1 MDKAIIKEACVES
14 FSEAYRASQLG
25 ANRLELCSDLHNSGT
40 TASFGTAKQCKKKL
54 NIPLNCIIRP
64 RKGNFVYD
72 SNEVDIMINDI
83 THLINYVNV
92 DGIVI
97 GALTKEGHI
106 DIITTKK
113 LIDIAKELNKE
124 ISVTFHMAFDE
135 IKDNDVN
142 WKDNIEILI
151 KLGCDRILTKGGKT
165 NAIEG
170 KENIKKYIEYANK
183 RIVIM
188 PGGGVNSDNYKE
200 LIEYTGAKEVHG
212 TKIVGLL
219 N

>member
-1 MDKAIIKEACVES
+1 M
-14 FSEAYRASQLG
+14 
-25 ANRLELCSDLHNSGT
+25 
-40 TASFGTAKQCKKKL
+40 
-54 NIPLNCIIRP
+54 
-64 RKGNFVYD
+64 
-72 SNEVDIMINDI
+72 
-83 THLINYVNV
+83 
-92 DGIVI
+92 
-97 GALTKEGHI
+97 
-106 DIITTKK
+106 
-113 LIDIAKELNKE
+113 NKE

-170 KENIKKYIEYANK
+170 KDNIKKYIEYANK

-188 PGGGVNSDNYKE
+188 PGGGVNSENYKE
-200 LIEYTGAKEVHG
+200 LIEFTGAKEVHG
-212 TKIVGLL
+212 TNIVGLL